1 MITANI
7 QRQEISRIAQMAK
20 KFQAEAKLATAK
32 ELARSAYKI
41 DADAKVNAQR
51 NITNLGG
58 LIGQIRTEPVSSDS
72 LTWVN
77 RSGAKYS
84 AYIEFGT
91 GRTVDLSNLVK
102 AGFPASWAMQF
113 KGKGIRKLNLQPR
126 PFLFP
131 AINAE
136 QPKLRTRLIK
146 VLKQNAKK
154 F

>member
-1 MITANI
+1 MITAKI
-7 QRQEISRIAQMAK
+7 QRQEINRIAQMAR
-20 KFQAEAKLATAK
+20 KFNAVAKAAAAK

-41 DADAKVNAQR
+41 DADAKRNAQR
-51 NITNLGG
+51 NITNVAALVG
-58 LIGQIRTEPVSSDS
+58 LITTEPVGSDD

-91 GRTVDLSNLVK
+91 GKTVDLSHLVR

-113 KGKGIRKLNLQPR
+113 KGKGIKKLNLQPR

-136 QPKLRTRLIK
+136 QPKLKTRLIK
-146 VLKQNAKK
+146 TLKQNAKK

>member
-1 MITANI
+1 MITATI
-7 QRQEISRIAQMAK
+7 KRAEINRISHMAR
-20 KFQAEAKLATAK
+20 KFNAVAKASVAK
-32 ELARSAYKI
+32 ELARSAYNI
-41 DADAKVNAQR
+41 DAGAKRNAQK
-51 NITNLGG
+51 NITNVGG
-58 LIGQIRTEPVSSDS
+58 LIGQIRTEPVGSDD

-77 RSGAKYS
+77 RSSANYS

-91 GRTVDLSNLVK
+91 GKKVNLSHLVK

-113 KGKGIRKLNLQPR
+113 KGKGIKKLNLQPR

-136 QPKLRTRLIK
+136 QPKLKTRLIK
-146 VLKQNAKK
+146 ILRHNAKK